1 MMTLVRQ
8 MLAGKPEVHTV
19 SPDATVFDALRLM
32 AEKNIGAAL
41 VVSDDKLVG
50 ILSERDYARKMVLH
64 GKNSRETY
72 VREIMT
78 DDVVSVAPG
87 WTCGECMAL
96 MTERHI
102 RHLPVM
108 DDGRLVGVISIGDVV
123 RAIVQEQQ
131 FTISSLESYIMSG
144 G

>member
-1 MMTLVRQ
+1 
-8 MLAGKPEVHTV
+8 MLAGKPEVYTV
-19 SPDATVFDALRLM
+19 APDATVFDALRLM
-32 AEKNIGAAL
+32 AEKNIGAVL
-41 VVSDDKLVG
+41 VMAENDLVG

-78 DDVVSVAPG
+78 DEVVIVAPG

-102 RHLPVM
+102 RHLPVT
-108 DDGRLVGVISIGDVV
+108 DEGRLIGVISIGDVV

-131 FTISSLESYIMSG
+131 TTITTLQSYIMSG